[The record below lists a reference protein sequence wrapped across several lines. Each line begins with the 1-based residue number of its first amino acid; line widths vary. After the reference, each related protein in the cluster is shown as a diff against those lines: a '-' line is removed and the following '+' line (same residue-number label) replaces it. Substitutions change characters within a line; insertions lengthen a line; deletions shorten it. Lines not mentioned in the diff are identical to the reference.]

1 VPCSGRLL
9 GVVPAIELDSVETGL
24 RAGDALICF
33 TDGVTEGRGEGGMF
47 GDGPLG
53 EVLAASA
60 GRDAEGIAEAITR
73 AALDFQ
79 GGRTQ
84 DDLALLVLRVP
95 GT

>member
-1 VPCSGRLL
+1 METDL
-9 GVVPAIELDSVETGL
+9 GPGE
-24 RAGDALICF
+24 ALIRF
-33 TDGVTEGRGEGGMF
+33 TDGVTEGRGAGGMF

-53 EVLAASA
+53 AVLAASA
-60 GRDAEGIAEAITR
+60 GLDADGIAAAVTQ